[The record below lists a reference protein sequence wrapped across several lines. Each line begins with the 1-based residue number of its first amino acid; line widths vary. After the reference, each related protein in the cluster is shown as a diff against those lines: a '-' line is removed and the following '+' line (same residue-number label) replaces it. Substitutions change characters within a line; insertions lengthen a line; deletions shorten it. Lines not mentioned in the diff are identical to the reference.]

1 MLTRKEVRIAIV
13 VILVI
18 LVASQ
23 FVVFWGQQ
31 LSTVDYMITDYT
43 GQIIITDKKSDVSP
57 SDAHAVF
64 FNVYFSGKKE
74 TLELTKNS
82 TYEQMEQIASSY
94 AAQHSLLSSGKRLP
108 VYYNTLGSP
117 NSTGTMQTI
126 CQDKS
131 IKQFLE
137 CHYMDHYNQ
146 GFEEVTLSKLHDYC
160 TDNPTH
166 KVTYLH
172 NKGSH
177 NAELRQ
183 NQLRQDVWRRHG
195 TAAALSQQCKNA
207 NPDKKIQ
214 TTNNQTAEQTQA
226 YLLVMSVA

>member
-1 MLTRKEVRIAIV
+1 
-13 VILVI
+13 
-18 LVASQ
+18 
-23 FVVFWGQQ
+23 
-31 LSTVDYMITDYT
+31 
-43 GQIIITDKKSDVSP
+43 
-57 SDAHAVF
+57 
-64 FNVYFSGKKE
+64 
-74 TLELTKNS
+74 
-82 TYEQMEQIASSY
+82 
-94 AAQHSLLSSGKRLP
+94 
-108 VYYNTLGSP
+108 
-117 NSTGTMQTI
+117 MQTI

-131 IKQFLE
+131 IKSFLE